1 MKYLTALST
10 LIFLNIVALVA
21 LIYFGNSS
29 RLIEEENK
37 KILSKISK
45 QYDQLKINEVE
56 YNIYNGYNYL
66 SKLQRIYLDEKN
78 INSNA
83 NNRLSLEDL
92 ENSKLK
98 NVYTI
103 NLH

>member
-29 RLIEEENK
+29 RLIEEKNTE
-37 KILSKISK
+37 ILSKISK